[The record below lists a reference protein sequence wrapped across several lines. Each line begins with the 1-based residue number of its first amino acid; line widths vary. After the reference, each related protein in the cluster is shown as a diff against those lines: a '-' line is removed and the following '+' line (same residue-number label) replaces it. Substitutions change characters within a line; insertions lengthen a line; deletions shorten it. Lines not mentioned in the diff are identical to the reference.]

1 MDKPVHWRQAADPLT
16 QQAKPT
22 IAAVREDLGRVPLA
36 RRIVTVVFVVLAI
49 LLARYSWA
57 LPISESTEPESVGE
71 LHFPARAGEPRK
83 TIPLAVDAERA
94 LYDMRALFASLQRPV
109 DQDQRVVL
117 VTFTPDTQ
125 RTTGERSPLD
135 RTTLAQALAN
145 LDTMGARAIGIDIL
159 IDQAQP
165 DDPLLIK
172 TLSEMQTP
180 TWLGYATNTRN
191 SFDIDIWQQ
200 EFMDSFVE
208 AIDNPNVRKA
218 SIRIEADPDNVMRN
232 WPVQYR
238 DLPPFLP
245 VAMTGQQRAANYQG
259 SVLYRA
265 PLGFG
270 TNDKREVFSSLPVD
284 LFTMPEAAAMLQDQV
299 KGRYVFVG
307 GDLPD
312 LDQFETPA
320 TRLTGE
326 SMTGLKVHA
335 SMLTQL
341 LDGRMPGRVNSA
353 ALWIVA
359 VFVVLCGT
367 FTSMID
373 IRPGWLTLVIVGQL
387 AFFAAVPF
395 LFELQQID
403 TQGLPAFGWIAGWL
417 LAYMATEATV
427 KAMGS
432 DQKRFAQSAL
442 GKYLPRDIA
451 AQILKDPAKLSL
463 RGERLPI
470 FTLFTDIQGF
480 TELSHRIPAEK
491 TAALLNAY
499 LDGMSDIVL
508 NNGGTIDKFVG
519 DAVVAFW
526 GAPIARPD
534 DGRNAV
540 AAALE
545 MLAFT
550 QKFGENDPDRAM
562 VGRTRVGLHYGE
574 AIVGNFGGEGRISYT
589 ALGDAMNTAAR
600 LEGAN
605 KYLKSAAL
613 ISDDVRKQVDTDV
626 LRPMGRIV
634 LSGRPTPIVVWEP
647 APQMDRDVR
656 AELTRLWE
664 QFDNGDREALH
675 AIEAI
680 AAAQPDDPAL
690 SGFAYRLLQAGPGGH
705 FVLGEK

>member
-1 MDKPVHWRQAADPLT
+1 MDKAPHWRHAADPLT
-16 QQAKPT
+16 QEAKPT
-22 IAAVREDLGRVPLA
+22 FAAVREDLARVPLG
-36 RRIVTVVFVVLAI
+36 RRIATVIFVVLAI
-49 LLARYSWA
+49 LLARFSWNVN
-57 LPISESTEPESVGE
+57 LV
-71 LHFPARAGEPRK
+71 
-83 TIPLAVDAERA
+83 VDAERA
-94 LYDMRALFASLQRPV
+94 LYDARALFASLRQPV
-109 DQDQRVVL
+109 DQDRRVVL
-117 VTFTPDTQ
+117 VPFTPETQ
-125 RTTGERSPLD
+125 RNTGERSPLD
-135 RTTLAQALAN
+135 RTTLASALTN
-145 LDTMGARAIGIDIL
+145 IDKMGAKAIGIDIL
-159 IDQAQP
+159 IDQAQA
-165 DDPLLIK
+165 DDPLLVKALHEMK
-172 TLSEMQTP
+172 TP
-180 TWLGYATNTRN
+180 VWLGYATNTHN
-191 SFDIDIWQQ
+191 SFDVEVWQQ
-200 EFMDSFVE
+200 EFMDAFVK

-218 SIRIEADPDNVMRN
+218 SIRLEADNDNVMRN
-232 WPVQYR
+232 WPAQYR

-245 VAMTGQQRAANYQG
+245 VAMSGRARAENYQG

-265 PLGFG
+265 PKGFG
-270 TNDKREVFSSLPVD
+270 TNDQRDVFTSLPID
-284 LFTMPEAAAMLQDQV
+284 LFAIPEGAALLANEV
-299 KGRYVFVG
+299 KDRFVLIG

-312 LDQFETPA
+312 IDQFDTPA
-320 TRLTGE
+320 SRLTGE
-326 SMTGLKVHA
+326 PMTGLKVHA

-341 LDGRMPGRVNSA
+341 LDGRLPGRVQGF

-373 IRPGWLTLVIVGQL
+373 IRPGWLTLVIAGQL
-387 AFFAAVPF
+387 AFFSAVPV
-395 LFELQQID
+395 LFEWQGID
-403 TQGLPAFGWIAGWL
+403 TQGLPAVGWIAGWL
-417 LAYMATEATV
+417 LAYLATEATV

-470 FTLFTDIQGF
+470 FTLFTDIEGF
-480 TELSHRIPAEK
+480 TSLSHVIPAEK

-534 DGRNAV
+534 DGKNAV
-540 AAALE
+540 AAAIE
-545 MLAFT
+545 MLNFT
-550 QKFGENDPDRAM
+550 QKFGDGNPDRAM
-562 VGRTRVGLHYGE
+562 IGRTRVGLHYGE

-605 KYLKSAAL
+605 KYLKSKAL
-613 ISDDVRKQVDTDV
+613 VSDEVRKMVDSDV

-647 APQMDRDVR
+647 APELEPEQRL
-656 AELTRLWE
+656 ELTRLWL
-664 QFDNGDREALH
+664 QFDTGDIEALH

-680 AAAQPDDPAL
+680 AAARADDVAL
-690 SGFAYRLLQAGPGGH
+690 SAFAYRLLQAGPGGH